1 MNWIVGGKMYCK
13 THVFEQSIAFAFA
26 LSSHVV
32 RNRPAS
38 VKPLLVCT
46 IQLLENVIPTPPTPP
61 SPKKTDVMLLTHVM
75 VLAYVMV
82 LTCFMV
88 LARVMVLVPVMV
100 LARVMF
106 ITLVMVLA
114 RIIVL
119 ARVMV

>member
-46 IQLLENVIPTPPTPP
+46 IQLLENVIPTPP

-88 LARVMVLVPVMV
+88 LARVMVLTFVLVLTCVTLLACVMV
-100 LARVMF
+100 LWC
-106 ITLVMVLA
+106 
-114 RIIVL
+114 
-119 ARVMV
+119 